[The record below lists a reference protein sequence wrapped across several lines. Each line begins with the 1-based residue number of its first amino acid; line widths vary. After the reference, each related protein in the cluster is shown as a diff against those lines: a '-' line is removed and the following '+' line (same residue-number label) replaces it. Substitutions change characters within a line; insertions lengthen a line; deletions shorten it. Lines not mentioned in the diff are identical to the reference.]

1 MTAVGSNKQ
10 TYTFIHS
17 SKIYFTLK
25 CSYEELKEH
34 QFEFNASLTVAFAA
48 QQT

>member
-34 QFEFNASLTVAFAA
+34 QFEFNASLTVAITALE
-48 QQT
+48 T